1 MKTGSNRFHLTSR
14 SAAFVLACL
23 LLAPAHPS
31 SGQISLR
38 IGPGTLSGLPFG
50 SSSKKLAGAL
60 AKEVR
65 QVLERFDRNRR
76 ALPTVKGPGGEPAHP
91 RQEVAG
97 LIALAEKD
105 LDQAIE
111 GVGEPGLAAM
121 QFWAAEEF
129 RRIRD
134 ELAAAPGGQSA
145 ASFFAPRAVA
155 VVASVGG
162 GGAVVRAASAE
173 RETLSA
179 KRSRELLDEV
189 AQVIERIF
197 FLSSKNDIEVDLW
210 VGSTPAQQVMF
221 SFWPQGSV
229 KGSPAANDIIR
240 TNGKRERV
248 MRGLYSYRA
257 AYAQGPVT
265 EFLQYPSQT
274 ASQAS
279 QSGSARLDLVNGSR
293 FFCCRFEDK
302 YCHHVDDQKECRAGG
317 R

>member
-1 MKTGSNRFHLTSR
+1 MKSASNRFHLTSR

-23 LLAPAHPS
+23 LLTPAHPS
-31 SGQISLR
+31 SGQIR
-38 IGPGTLSGLPFG
+38 IPLGVWH
-50 SSSKKLAGAL
+50 SSSGKLAGAL
-60 AKEVR
+60 AKAVKQVR
-65 QVLERFDRNRR
+65 KRFDKNRR
-76 ALPTVKGPGGEPAHP
+76 ALPTVKGPGGEQIHP

-111 GVGEPGLAAM
+111 GVGEPGLAALES
-121 QFWAAEEF
+121 WAAEEF
-129 RRIRD
+129 RRIRE
-134 ELAAAPGGQSA
+134 ELAAAPGGQTA

-162 GGAVVRAASAE
+162 GGIAKTAATQP
-173 RETLSA
+173 ETLTA
-179 KRSRELLDEV
+179 GRSRKLLDEV

-197 FLSSKNDIEVDLW
+197 FLASKNDLEVDLW

-229 KGSPAANDIIR
+229 KGSPPANDIIR

-248 MRGLYSYRA
+248 LRGLYFYRA
-257 AYAQGPVT
+257 SYSQGPIT
-265 EFLQYPSQT
+265 ELLEYPSQS
-274 ASQAS
+274 ASPAP
-279 QSGSARLDLVNGSR
+279 QSRSARLDLVNGSR
-293 FFCCRFEDK
+293 FFCCRLGEK
-302 YCHHVDDQKECRAGG
+302 YCHHVDDQKECRTSG